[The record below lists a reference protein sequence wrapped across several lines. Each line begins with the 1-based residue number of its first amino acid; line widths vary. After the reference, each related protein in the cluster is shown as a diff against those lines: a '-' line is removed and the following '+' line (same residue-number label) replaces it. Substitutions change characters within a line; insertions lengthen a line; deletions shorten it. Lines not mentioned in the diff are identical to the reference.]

1 MKQKNSLILDKEF
14 IQYCELNGIEDID
27 KLAKETFNRGFTIL
41 KYGETPSHIKG
52 KEVTIEKEIIKEVE
66 KIVKVTVEKLVE
78 VPVEVIREV
87 IREVPVEVIK
97 EVIKEVPVEVIKE
110 IIKEV
115 PIEVEVIK
123 EIQGKSK
130 TKTIIKEVPVEV
142 IIEVSIEVIKDVIK
156 EVPVEV
162 IKEIVKIDE
171 TEIIRLKG
179 LNEQLQKELDAIT
192 ESLGKI
198 NRAKYMKNSNLNSL
212 YDE

>member
-1 MKQKNSLILDKEF
+1 MKLKSTLTLDKEF
-14 IQYCELNGIEDID
+14 IQYCELNNIQDVD
-27 KLAKETFNRGFTIL
+27 KKAKETFNRGFTIL

-66 KIVKVTVEKLVE
+66 KIVEVTVEKLVE

-97 EVIKEVPVEVIKE
+97 EIIKEVPVEVIRE

-123 EIQGKSK
+123 EVESVS
-130 TKTIIKEVPVEV
+130 KTIIKEVP
-142 IIEVSIEVIKDVIK
+142 IEVIKEVIK

-198 NRAKYMKNSNLNSL
+198 NKAKYMKNSNLNSL

>member
-1 MKQKNSLILDKEF
+1 MAKKYTLTLDKEF
-14 IQYCELNGIEDID
+14 VQYCELNDIQDVD
-27 KLAKETFNRGFTIL
+27 KKAKETFNRGFTIL

-52 KEVTIEKEIIKEVE
+52 KEVTIEKEIIKEIE
-66 KIVKVTVEKLVE
+66 KIVEVTVEKLVE

-87 IREVPVEVIK
+87 VR
-97 EVIKEVPVEVIKE
+97 EVPVEVIKE

-142 IIEVSIEVIKDVIK
+142 IKEVSI
-156 EVPVEV
+156 EV

-192 ESLGKI
+192 ESLTKI
-198 NRAKYMKNSNLNSL
+198 NKAKYMRNSDMNSL